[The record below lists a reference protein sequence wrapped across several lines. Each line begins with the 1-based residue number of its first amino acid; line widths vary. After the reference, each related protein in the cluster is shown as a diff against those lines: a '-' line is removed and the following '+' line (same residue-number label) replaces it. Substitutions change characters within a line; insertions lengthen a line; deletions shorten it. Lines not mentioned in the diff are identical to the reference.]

1 MADESFEQAHG
12 LFAQAFC
19 AVFTDA
25 LGSICAT
32 SWQLTTV
39 DTLLAPAVDD
49 ARSLEYSLTFA
60 GNLSGSCFVM
70 FDRTEAEVLAQ
81 VADSGPA
88 RDYSEVLAEVMHQA
102 ASSLVT
108 RLAPVAGAFTV
119 EIAHAVSADPAA
131 VHRAQLLA
139 VDDEGRS
146 ATIRLFF
153 SPDLSEALARPSAGE
168 AAGAGKRARGGR
180 LGNLNLVMDVELAV
194 TLRFGQRHLS
204 LREILDLG
212 SGSIVELDRQVDEP
226 VELIL
231 DGRVIA
237 RGEAVIIDGNY
248 GVRVTEVLEP
258 VGA

>member
-1 MADESFEQAHG
+1 
-12 LFAQAFC
+12 
-19 AVFTDA
+19 
-25 LGSICAT
+25 
-32 SWQLTTV
+32 
-39 DTLLAPAVDD
+39 
-49 ARSLEYSLTFA
+49 
-60 GNLSGSCFVM
+60 
-70 FDRTEAEVLAQ
+70 
-81 VADSGPA
+81 
-88 RDYSEVLAEVMHQA
+88 VLAEVMHR
-102 ASSLVT
+102 ASASLVE
-108 RLAPVAGAFTV
+108 RLAPSAGAFTV
-119 EIAHAVSADPAA
+119 EVAHSVAADPSA

-139 VDDEGRS
+139 VNDDGRS

-153 SPDLSEALARPSAGE
+153 SPQLSDALTRPA
-168 AAGAGKRARGGR
+168 AAGSAAAAGRKSNGGSVGN

-258 VGA
+258 VSA